1 MMCCSTKLC
10 QVHYELIC
18 LVSARTI
25 YFFLLRVSSPAA
37 SRYKRVVRLR
47 ANNGFHFRVSLL
59 MMKCNRCGAISGSG
73 SPEGATTPNP
83 TSSGIVERST
93 V

>member
-18 LVSARTI
+18 LVSAHTF
-25 YFFLLRVSSPAA
+25 FFLLVSSPAA
-37 SRYKRVVRLR
+37 SRYRSVVRLR
-47 ANNGFHFRVSLL
+47 ANNGFHFRASLF
-59 MMKCNRCGAISGSG
+59 MMKRDRCRAISGSG

-83 TSSGIVERST
+83 TSSGIVETST
-93 V
+93 A

>member
-18 LVSARTI
+18 LVSVHTI
-25 YFFLLRVSSPAA
+25 FFPRASSPAA
-37 SRYKRVVRLR
+37 SRYPSVVRLR
-47 ANNGFHFRVSLL
+47 ANNGFHFRASLL
-59 MMKCNRCGAISGSG
+59 MMKCDRCRAISGSG

-83 TSSGIVERST
+83 TSSGIVGTSS